1 MIVNI
6 PPQTKGEKR
15 QLMTYDVEECKNG
28 LNP

>member
-15 QLMTYDVEECKNG
+15 QFMTYYVEECKNG
-28 LNP
+28 LNR